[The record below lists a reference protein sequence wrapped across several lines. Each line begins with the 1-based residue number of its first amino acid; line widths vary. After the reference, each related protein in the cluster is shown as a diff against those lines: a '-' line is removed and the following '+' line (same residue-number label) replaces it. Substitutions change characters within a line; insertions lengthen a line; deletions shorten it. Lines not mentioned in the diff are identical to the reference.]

1 MSAKPPFDT
10 NLATAALIFL
20 VSTLALWG
28 CASRSTPHGSAD
40 YSHPLST
47 VSLVQQTLSVAV
59 LLEDQCE
66 SQENDDRTVTLLEA
80 LYDGFVI
87 PNQALF
93 LIGAITVV
101 GTVWSLYDR
110 FTLPAGV
117 PLPDRPHMVMNY
129 AWPSMASPRLSSGP
143 SSSRDTPIAWSA
155 CSNYLGNR

>member
-47 VSLVQQTLSVAV
+47 VSLVQHTLSVAV

-66 SQENDDRTVTLLEA
+66 SQENDARTVTLLKA

-87 PNQALF
+87 PNHAPF
-93 LIGAITVV
+93 FICAITVV
-101 GTVWSLYDR
+101 GRIW
-110 FTLPAGV
+110 
-117 PLPDRPHMVMNY
+117 
-129 AWPSMASPRLSSGP
+129 RLFYKRCTKRS
-143 SSSRDTPIAWSA
+143 
-155 CSNYLGNR
+155 